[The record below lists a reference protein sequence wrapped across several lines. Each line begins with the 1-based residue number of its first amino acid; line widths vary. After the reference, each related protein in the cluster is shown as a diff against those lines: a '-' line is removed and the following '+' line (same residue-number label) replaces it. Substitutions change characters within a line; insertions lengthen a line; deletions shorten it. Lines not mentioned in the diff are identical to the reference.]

1 MIVDIK
7 IIHEYLENSTRFKE
21 KIMLEV
27 ESFQRKGYRVEIQYA
42 SEYKAMVIA
51 RECDWIGHNN

>member
-7 IIHEYLENSTRFKE
+7 IIHEHLDNSTRFKDA
-21 KIMLEV
+21 IMLEV
-27 ESFQRKGYRVEIQYA
+27 EIFQRKGYRVEVLYA